1 MQLVSRGGLGGVG
14 RGGAAGGRELLILGR
29 TQLEAS
35 RRGQWTVHAMENSVC
50 SLDGLFPSSP
60 ISLSIK
66 MHPPPQPLPILAER
80 DSLEGCFC
88 AGRPGHTECDCTRS
102 EKSSPGGNQAWHT
115 PRVS

>member
-1 MQLVSRGGLGGVG
+1 MQLESRGGLGGAG
-14 RGGAAGGRELLILGR
+14 RGGAARGRELLVLGR

-35 RRGQWTVHAMENSVC
+35 RRGQWTVHVMENSVC

-66 MHPPPQPLPILAER
+66 MHPPTQPLPILAER

-88 AGRPGHTECDCTRS
+88 AGCPVTQSVTAPTVRRAVLGAT
-102 EKSSPGGNQAWHT
+102 KLGT
-115 PRVS
+115 PQG